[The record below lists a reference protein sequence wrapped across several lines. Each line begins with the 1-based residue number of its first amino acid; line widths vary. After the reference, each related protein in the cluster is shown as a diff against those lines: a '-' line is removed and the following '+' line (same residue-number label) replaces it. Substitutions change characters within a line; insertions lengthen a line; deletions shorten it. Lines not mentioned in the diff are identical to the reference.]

1 MFSFILLVFSACA
14 QLKQYICKIFCLL
27 FLYSSQEINNLFM
40 MYIYVLYPKEEARKN
55 QSSLCTS
62 PVNYVLLSLSL
73 SHHFLRYLK
82 PFTLTYSL
90 DTSLNIA
97 IYYLLITICK
107 TFMKYF
113 VFPLC
118 HILFEKK
125 IILKM
130 SHEEWYLMFT
140 RKNDISNI

>member
-27 FLYSSQEINNLFM
+27 FLYSSQEINNLYL
-40 MYIYVLYPKEEARKN
+40 MYIYVLYPKEEDPKN
-55 QSSLCTS
+55 QSSLYTCTS
-62 PVNYVLLSLSL
+62 PVNFVLFPPPSLSPSLFLSLSL
-73 SHHFLRYLK
+73 SLIYHFLRYPN

-107 TFMKYF
+107 TFRKYF
-113 VFPLC
+113 VFP
-118 HILFEKK
+118 
-125 IILKM
+125 
-130 SHEEWYLMFT
+130 
-140 RKNDISNI
+140 